1 MAYIRKSYPYV
12 PPWIWNSR
20 INHHK
25 LSVTKNRQNQQ
36 NSEVSPMFFC
46 FPYYFTW
53 ASSVQDSCCF
63 HVGSPFSAIVW
74 FSLRSIS
81 LFFAD
86 REWNHRIQRPGDGG
100 MCGKR
105 RHISIGYNR
114 YMPARDYMKS
124 LSGEGTSSKMRAMS
138 FGIKSCGRRLNVSP
152 LSSRSCIVVCNCVF
166 SSLLK
171 IFTSLSF
178 R

>member
-1 MAYIRKSYPYV
+1 MRVKPPGRCDSSRPGDSVAYIRKSYPYV

-81 LFFAD
+81 LFLQ
-86 REWNHRIQRPGDGG
+86 IVSG
-100 MCGKR
+100 
-105 RHISIGYNR
+105 IIGFNVQ
-114 YMPARDYMKS
+114 
-124 LSGEGTSSKMRAMS
+124 GTAGCAENAGIYLLATIGICLRA
-138 FGIKSCGRRLNVSP
+138 I
-152 LSSRSCIVVCNCVF
+152 
-166 SSLLK
+166 
-171 IFTSLSF
+171 T
-178 R
+178 

>member
-1 MAYIRKSYPYV
+1 MRVKSPGRCDSSRPGDSVAYIRKSYPYV

-114 YMPARDYMKS
+114 YSQCHGPQAFSRPA
-124 LSGEGTSSKMRAMS
+124 GPEGLRSNASHKTAI
-138 FGIKSCGRRLNVSP
+138 GAD
-152 LSSRSCIVVCNCVF
+152 SRTTEA
-166 SSLLK
+166 LQ
-171 IFTSLSF
+171 
-178 R
+178 RH